1 MEYVVEMLNIRK
13 EYPGIVANDNI
24 TLQLRKGE
32 IHALLG
38 ENGAGK
44 STLMGILFGM
54 NQPDKGVIKV
64 RGKEVKITNP
74 NVANDL
80 GIGMVHQHFKLVENF
95 TVTQNIVLGCEPKI
109 LFGLGMDLNKAAKRI
124 EELSKQ
130 YGLNVDP
137 NAKIENISVGMQ
149 QRVEILK
156 MLYRDADVLILD
168 EPTAVLTPQ
177 EIDELIKIMKNL
189 INEGKSIIIITHKL
203 KEIKAAADRCTVIR
217 RGRYIGT
224 VDVKTTSEAEMA
236 KMMVGREVSF
246 KVNKKPAKP
255 GDVVL
260 DIKNLSVKNNKKVL
274 GLKDFSID
282 VRAGEIVGIAGVEG
296 NGQSELIEAI
306 TGLRKSESGTI
317 NFKNKDITRE
327 SIRNRINSGIAHI
340 PEDRH
345 KRGLVLDYTIEEN
358 MVLEVYDKKPF
369 SNKGLLN
376 KKEIKKYAEKI
387 IDEFD
392 VRSGEGA
399 ESIARSLSGGNQ
411 QKAIIGR
418 EIELNPELLIAAQP
432 TRGLD
437 VGSIEYIHKRLVEQ
451 RDSGKAVLLVS
462 LELDE
467 ILNVSDR
474 IAIINNG
481 ELIGVVNADETNENE
496 VGLMMAGIKGGE
508 KHEV

>member
-13 EYPGIVANDNI
+13 EFPGIVANDNI

-54 NQPDKGVIKV
+54 NQPDRGIIKV
-64 RGKEVKITNP
+64 KGKEVKITNP

-109 LFGLGMDLNKAAKRI
+109 LFGLGMDLNKVAKRI

-137 NAKIENISVGMQ
+137 YAKIEDISVGMQ

-255 GDVVL
+255 GEVVL

-399 ESIARSLSGGNQ
+399 ESVARSLSGGNQ

-451 RDSGKAVLLVS
+451 RDSGKAVLLIS

-481 ELIGVVNADETNENE
+481 ELIGIVNADETNENE

>member
-13 EYPGIVANDNI
+13 EFPGIVANDNI

-369 SNKGLLN
+369 SNKDLLN

>member
-13 EYPGIVANDNI
+13 EFPGIVANDNI

-327 SIRNRINSGIAHI
+327 SIRNRVNSGIAHI